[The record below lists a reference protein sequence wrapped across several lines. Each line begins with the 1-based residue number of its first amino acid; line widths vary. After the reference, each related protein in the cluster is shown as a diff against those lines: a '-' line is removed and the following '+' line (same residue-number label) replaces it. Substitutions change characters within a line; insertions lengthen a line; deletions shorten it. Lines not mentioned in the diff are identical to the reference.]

1 MEIMEMARLL
11 GLAIKESDAG
21 KRVEACKNAYE
32 ENEQIIAL
40 TTECDVQQKA
50 LAALAGDKDTDP
62 NLISSIQTR
71 ITEIYEEVLATDAYK
86 NYEKA
91 QNELNELVT
100 RVNATMMAQVTGQVS
115 EGCTHDCSTC
125 GGCH

>member
-1 MEIMEMARLL
+1 MEMARLL

-21 KRVEACKNAYE
+21 KRLEACKTAYE

-40 TTECDVQQKA
+40 TTEFDVQQKA
-50 LAALAGDKDTDP
+50 LAALAGGGDADP
-62 NLISSIQTR
+62 NLISSIQAR

-91 QNELNELVT
+91 QNEVNDLVS
-100 RVNATMMAQVTGQVS
+100 RANATMMAQITGQVG